1 MDISSVRLIAALLAV
16 AAASVLVTN
25 GCLVPVKSASGDTAE
40 DAAGRGFLA
49 EAVVENWWRVSA
61 LSARRTIAQYG
72 VPDEVRPEYLVWRAR
87 GPFKRTVVR
96 NVTPPYVSGEELG
109 VVEQTIR
116 YTLQPQQIAELRKF
130 DRKLR
135 YERGARE
142 LGARSDREEVNY
154 LRLNLADDIVKRR
167 MTPEEARR
175 FHERALALENTGK
188 ASPYMQGLRFTPE
201 PE

>member
-1 MDISSVRLIAALLAV
+1 MGFNSVRLIAALLTV
-16 AAASVLVTN
+16 AAANVAVTN
-25 GCLVPVKSASGDTAE
+25 GCLVPVKGARGDTAD

-49 EAVVENWWRVSA
+49 EAVVDNWWRTSA
-61 LSARRTIAQYG
+61 LAARRTIAQYG

-96 NVTPPYVSGEELG
+96 NVTPPYVSGDELG

-116 YTLQPQQIAELRKF
+116 YTLEPPQLADLKKF
-130 DRKLR
+130 DRRLG
-135 YERGARE
+135 YERGSRE

-175 FHERALALENTGK
+175 FRARALALENTGK
-188 ASPYMQGLRFTPE
+188 TSPYMQGLRFTPE
-201 PE
+201 PD